1 MKMKLLQKKGSLLA
15 AMFAAVTITSLGL
28 AQQVDAQEA
37 EVAWLLN
44 EDDGDAVLSIR
55 TNGGVMKWNPGFVSL
70 ALVANDGDI
79 YFGDNAGFWDVGSY
93 DGNQLFV
100 EGAKGV
106 VFPFE
111 VGVVFLS
118 GVCRVRS
125 GVFLMVMPVVSVR
138 ARFFRSVMRWLLMAS
153 CGRAFRLV

>member
-1 MKMKLLQKKGSLLA
+1 
-15 AMFAAVTITSLGL
+15 MFTAVIIASLGL

-70 ALVANDGDI
+70 ALVANDGDF

-100 EGAKGV
+100 TVLKG
-106 VFPFE
+106 
-111 VGVVFLS
+111 L
-118 GVCRVRS
+118 
-125 GVFLMVMPVVSVR
+125 
-138 ARFFRSVMRWLLMAS
+138 FFRLKSVL
-153 CGRAFRLV
+153 FF